1 MPELSAQDFF
11 RAAEIP
17 EGAVLSGKELESAFW
32 QIKKIQ
38 RESQQQQAFWKSVN
52 DSLSDAYKKL
62 ASFQKELE
70 SSREALRQANEQ
82 LEEKVRERTLEL
94 TDKLAKIEEQQATIR
109 ALFTPVIQVWD
120 HILVLPIVGGLDA
133 RRASDMMGSLL
144 EAVVDTQS
152 TFVVLDLTGVDD
164 VDAETADHLVK
175 MSRAASLLG
184 TSCLLSGLSPRV
196 ASALVG
202 LDVGLGELLSFGK
215 LQAALQF
222 ALRRLSKPTGQSV

>member
-32 QIKKIQ
+32 QIRKMQ

-94 TDKLAKIEEQQATIR
+94 TDKLAKIEEQQQTIR

-120 HILVLPIVGGLDA
+120 RILVLPIVGGLDA

-144 EAVVDTQS
+144 ETVVDTQS

-184 TSCLLSGLSPRV
+184 TTCLLSGLSPRV
-196 ASALVG
+196 ASALVA

-222 ALRRLSKPTGQSV
+222 ALRHLSKPTGRSV